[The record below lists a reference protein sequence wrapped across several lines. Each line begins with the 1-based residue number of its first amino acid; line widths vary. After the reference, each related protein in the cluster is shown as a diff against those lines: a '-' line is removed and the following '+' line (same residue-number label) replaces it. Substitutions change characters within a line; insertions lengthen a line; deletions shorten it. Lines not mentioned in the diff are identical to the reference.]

1 MDRKLNLQFED
12 WQEYIKNKL
21 GQENWLTVYE
31 YTVTKLEKVGFYCA
45 LIPHQIV
52 DRVLTDVSW
61 DLRIGN
67 GLPGH
72 IHYSTARETKY
83 FRYGTDDGIEPL
95 VIHRSFYGMKEPY
108 LEISEEFRYFF
119 NLYYNKQTG
128 NYTHID
134 DNGDEEEVVKVE
146 DHRIQIKLSYIK
158 KFLAIKTMYL
168 AIYFEVE
175 RFSEQT
181 LAELGLEEAYQ
192 PHKGDN
198 YIFSISINNWEHSIN
213 DNSKKAF
220 SILLGKK
227 LLKGL
232 ENYRFDISD
241 REGRKFVD
249 FIIGVD
255 RDGREILYAC
265 DESRLSNYFGKNPGS
280 PNFLTPVFFKKE
292 VLNKYY
298 AEPSKYSVGDGYL
311 KCGGLWG
318 LRMDNNH
325 ERYVIVHLGYLGYLS
340 YKEQLYWRTFNVSPE
355 GKISNVAFRRGIL
368 GQFTDPEKSDLY
380 FKQRFQSFQE
390 KWQNKFGWKLF
401 QPLSKEDEHHFK
413 TLRIPLTNEQKEFDE
428 QILSLAKILI
438 DSLNERELAKGITI
452 RKEEPKGIDKLEAFL
467 ESKGRGFGELIEFFR
482 SLQGLRS
489 AGVAHLKGKN
499 YDKIKKVFGI
509 EEKELSKVFDDILK
523 KAIEALNLLENGFIR
538 QDLEH
543 QNL

>member
-1 MDRKLNLQFED
+1 MDRKSKLQFEG
-12 WQEYIKNKL
+12 WQEYIKNNL

-31 YTVTKLEKVGFYCA
+31 YTVTKLEKIGFYCA
-45 LIPHQIV
+45 LLPHQII

-61 DLRIGN
+61 DLRIGS
-67 GLPGH
+67 GLPGY
-72 IHYSTARETKY
+72 IYYDTAREAKY
-83 FRYGTDDGIEPL
+83 FRYGNDDGIEPL
-95 VIHRSFYGMKEPY
+95 VVFRDFYGIKEPY
-108 LEISEEFRYFF
+108 LEVSEEFRYFF
-119 NLYYNKQTG
+119 NLYYDKQTG
-128 NYTHID
+128 SYIHID

-146 DHRIQIKLSYIK
+146 DNRIQIKLSYIK
-158 KFLAIKTMYL
+158 KFLAIKAMYL
-168 AIYFEVE
+168 AIYFEIE
-175 RFSEQT
+175 SFSEQT

-213 DNSKKAF
+213 DNIEKAF

-232 ENYRFDISD
+232 ENYRPDISD

-255 RDGREILYAC
+255 RDGKEILYTC
-265 DESRLSNYFGKNPGS
+265 DEDRLANNFGKNPGS

-311 KCGGLWG
+311 KCAGLWG

-325 ERYVIVHLGYLGYLS
+325 ERYVIVHLGYLSYLT
-340 YKEQLYWRTFNVSPE
+340 YKEQQYWRTFNVAPE
-355 GKISNVAFRRGIL
+355 GKISNTAFRRGFL
-368 GQFTDPEKSDLY
+368 GQFTNPEKSDLY
-380 FKQRFQSFQE
+380 FKQKFQSFQE
-390 KWQNKFGWKLF
+390 NWQNKFGWKLF
-401 QPLSKEDEHHFK
+401 QPLSKDDEHHLK

-428 QILSLAKILI
+428 QILSLTKILV
-438 DSLNERELAKGITI
+438 DSLNEKGLVKGI
-452 RKEEPKGIDKLEAFL
+452 KVNKKDPKGLDKLEAFL
-467 ESKGRGFGELIEFFR
+467 KSKGKEFVETIEFLR
-482 SLQGLRS
+482 NLQRLRS
-489 AGVAHLKGKN
+489 VGVAHLKGKN
-499 YDKIKKVFGI
+499 YDKIKRVFGI
-509 EEKELSKVFDDILK
+509 GEKKLSKVFDDILK
-523 KAIEALNLLENGFIR
+523 KAIEALNLLENSFIR